1 MNETNYRNLLNYALR
16 ALAKRSLTSMEV
28 RTKLRKRADF
38 NQEICDLVI
47 KRLEEL
53 SLINDENYIRI
64 YIENSL
70 RFKPQGLLKIAY
82 KLKLKGIKFEDVKK
96 VWDSIA
102 PSQQEL
108 AQNALKKV
116 QNKRPDQ
123 KARYLAGRG
132 FPPDIIYKLLAQN
145 ENSM

>member
-1 MNETNYRNLLNYALR
+1 
-16 ALAKRSLTSMEV
+16 MEV
-28 RTKLRKRADF
+28 RTKLRKRADFNADF

-53 SLINDENYIRI
+53 SFINDENYIRI

-102 PSQQEL
+102 PSQHEL

-132 FPPDIIYKLLAQN
+132 FSPDIIYKLLAQN